1 MNSPKAHVWK
11 LVNSLSPA
19 EKRYFKTHF
28 ASTNNR
34 LTTLFDLLN
43 KADAYDENGVRTALA
58 VPPNQFKVLKHQ
70 LQELLLKSLIANTGK
85 RNAKSKIRLGLEEA
99 DILLEREHYREATKK
114 LQRLELL
121 CAKYGLTL
129 YQYEVL
135 ERLHEIQHLELDFSD
150 PEAGQHYEELVHLQ
164 GIMYQKQRLT
174 AIQKQL
180 EDWNPFTPKRHR
192 KLQNIHQTLY
202 HFPAEFLDRGSLLA
216 WMQNMAVC
224 TELLGDEKTATQY
237 RELILEGFNL
247 EPGWKEEMP
256 LSYLQALRHAASSTR
271 QLPSISYVNEIAQ
284 RARRLIARH
293 PQYSPHYLYFLWA
306 RLQVYY
312 LHQEWDKIT
321 GLLESDCIKH
331 LERYTFGL
339 SRTTL
344 RIYVTL
350 AVVRLIKG
358 DYERAEKY
366 LEAYRNSTMSKD
378 PSLERSVNL
387 VELILLTDS
396 QQLEKMEKRLRYFK
410 RRLRKRPEEIYS
422 PLYHFHLKLFSNI
435 LKRPL
440 EKGQLTSNALLGVA
454 DYAFDP
460 ILYYY
465 SFFYIER
472 WLQATAAK
480 MSWRATFVKG

>member
-28 ASTNNR
+28 ASSSNR
-34 LTTLFDLLN
+34 LTALFDLLN
-43 KADAYDENGVRTALA
+43 SAAHYDEGAIRNALD
-58 VPPNQFKVLKHQ
+58 VPATQFKVLKHQ

-114 LQRLELL
+114 LQRLEHL

-164 GIMYQKQRLT
+164 GIMYQKQRLS
-174 AIQKQL
+174 ALQKQL
-180 EDWNPFTPKRHR
+180 EDWNPFTPERHR
-192 KLQNIHQTLY
+192 KLQNIHETLY
-202 HFPAEFLDRGSLLA
+202 HFPAEYLDRSGLLA

-224 TELLGDEKTATQY
+224 TELLGDEATATQY

-247 EPGWKEEMP
+247 MPQWKEEMP
-256 LSYLQALRHAASSTR
+256 LTYLQALRQAASSVR
-271 QLPSISYVNEIAQ
+271 QIPSISYVDSIIQQAK
-284 RARRLIARH
+284 RVISLH
-293 PQYSPHYLYFLWA
+293 PQYSPHYVYFLWA

-312 LHQEWDKIT
+312 LHQEWSKVT
-321 GLLESDCIKH
+321 GLLEEECIDH
-331 LERYTFGL
+331 LQRYTFGL

-344 RIYVTL
+344 RIYVIL

-358 DYERAEKY
+358 DYERADMY

-378 PSLERSVNL
+378 ESLERSVNL
-387 VELILLTDS
+387 LELILLTES
-396 QQLEKMEKRLRYFK
+396 EQFERMEKRLRYFK
-410 RRLRKRPEEIYS
+410 RRLRKKAEDIYS
-422 PLYHFHLKLFSNI
+422 PLYHFHLRLFTNI
-435 LKRPL
+435 LKTPL
-440 EKGQLTSNALLGVA
+440 EKSTLTADALLGVA
-454 DYAFDP
+454 DYVFDP

-465 SFFYIER
+465 SFFHIER

-480 MSWRATFVKG
+480 TNWRTIIR